1 MNSNNGNLEAA
12 KNRNWGRFDSSA
24 LHIQHALKQTAVQ
37 KKYYKPHAQAINTF
51 LVSTHC
57 PKNNLNLCIK
67 TVPFA
72 DGASCKSILLCARH
86 TVLYSVHC
94 TLYSTV
100 FTLSATGLVVC
111 TVKDCFLGQCCFHFV
126 CPELIFCQFVTVLN
140 NCKNKHLFTRTD
152 NV

>member
-1 MNSNNGNLEAA
+1 MRTDVNSNNGNLEAA

-72 DGASCKSILLCARH
+72 DGASWSTYSCVQDIQYCTVYIVH
-86 TVLYSVHC
+86 CTVLYS
-94 TLYSTV
+94 LYPRQ
-100 FTLSATGLVVC
+100 A
-111 TVKDCFLGQCCFHFV
+111 
-126 CPELIFCQFVTVLN
+126 
-140 NCKNKHLFTRTD
+140 
-152 NV
+152 